1 MKKENLRRTAAI
13 LSALA
18 LFGASFALPAG
29 AASAEIQKYKEKI
42 SALSEKQDE
51 LWHRIGDIDS
61 EKAATLDGK
70 KELDALITATSEKA
84 QAAQALQEV
93 LGQQIS
99 DTAAEIERLESEKA
113 ETMEKMKVRMRANQ
127 DSGKA
132 GYLQLICG
140 SVGIGDFL
148 SRLERVN
155 TVLEFDKNTAESLEK
170 KAAELAERKSELEE
184 AEDMQTQLLAELNA
198 DIEKNKQLAAAAEAY
213 YVKLSADSEALRRES
228 EKAKASEEALNA
240 ELERLLK
247 ESSAPS
253 GGSGGG
259 TGGGAD
265 GGTGGSPSAGS
276 GKFIYPLPVG
286 GYISCRFGDPDPN
299 GAPHWALD
307 VAIAAGTPVYAA
319 ADGKVLVAKWH
330 DSYGNFVL
338 IDHGGGY
345 STLYAHFSSIAVST
359 GQSVSAGQ
367 VIGYVGTTGFS
378 KGNHLHFEFRVNG
391 QKKNPLDYVPCP
403 L

>member
-29 AASAEIQKYKEKI
+29 AASAEIQKYKEKT

-198 DIEKNKQLAAAAEAY
+198 DIEKSKQLAAAAEAY

-259 TGGGAD
+259 TGGGAA
-265 GGTGGSPSAGS
+265 AGS
-276 GKFIYPLPVG
+276 GKFIYPLPAG
-286 GYISCRFGDPDPN
+286 GYISCRFGDTDPN

-345 STLYAHFSSIAVST
+345 STLYAHFSSIAVSA

>member
-1 MKKENLRRTAAI
+1 
-13 LSALA
+13 
-18 LFGASFALPAG
+18 
-29 AASAEIQKYKEKI
+29 
-42 SALSEKQDE
+42 
-51 LWHRIGDIDS
+51 
-61 EKAATLDGK
+61 
-70 KELDALITATSEKA
+70 
-84 QAAQALQEV
+84 
-93 LGQQIS
+93 
-99 DTAAEIERLESEKA
+99 
-113 ETMEKMKVRMRANQ
+113 MEKMKVRMRANQ

-184 AEDMQTQLLAELNA
+184 AENMQTQLLAELNA

-247 ESSAPS
+247 ESSAPP
-253 GGSGGG
+253 GGSAG
-259 TGGGAD
+259 

-286 GYISCRFGDPDPN
+286 GYISCRFGDTDPN

-345 STLYAHFSSIAVST
+345 STLYAHFSSIAVSA

>member
-18 LFGASFALPAG
+18 LFGASFTLPAG

-61 EKAATLDGK
+61 EKSATLDGK

-213 YVKLSADSEALRRES
+213 YEKLSADSEALRRES

-253 GGSGGG
+253 GGSAGGG
-259 TGGGAD
+259 TG

-345 STLYAHFSSIAVST
+345 STLYAHFSSIAVSA
-359 GQSVSAGQ
+359 GQSVSSGQ

>member
-18 LFGASFALPAG
+18 LFGVSFAFPAG

-132 GYLQLICG
+132 GYLQFICG

-228 EKAKASEEALNA
+228 EKAKASEKALNA

-253 GGSGGG
+253 GGS
-259 TGGGAD
+259 GGGAD

-345 STLYAHFSSIAVST
+345 STLYAHFSSIAVSA

-391 QKKNPLDYVPCP
+391 QKKNPLEYVPCP

>member
-184 AEDMQTQLLAELNA
+184 AENMQTQLLAELNA

-247 ESSAPS
+247 ESSAPP
-253 GGSGGG
+253 GGSAG
-259 TGGGAD
+259 

-286 GYISCRFGDPDPN
+286 GYISCRFGDTDPN

-345 STLYAHFSSIAVST
+345 STLYAHFSSIAVSA

>member
-1 MKKENLRRTAAI
+1 MKRKNLCRAAAI

-253 GGSGGG
+253 GGSAG
-259 TGGGAD
+259 

-286 GYISCRFGDPDPN
+286 GYISCRFGDTDPN

-345 STLYAHFSSIAVST
+345 STLYAHFSSIAVSA

>member
-1 MKKENLRRTAAI
+1 MKRKNLYRAAAI

-18 LFGASFALPAG
+18 LIGASLALPAG
-29 AASAEIQKYKEKI
+29 AASADIQKYRDKI

-51 LWHRIGDIDS
+51 LERRIGDIDS

-93 LGQQIS
+93 LGQQVS
-99 DTAAEIERLESEKA
+99 DTAAEIERLEREKA
-113 ETMEKMKVRMRANQ
+113 ETLEKMKARMRANQ

-148 SRLERVN
+148 SRLERIN
-155 TVLEFDKNTAESLEK
+155 TVLEFDKNTAESLEE
-170 KAAELAERKSELEE
+170 KAAELAERKNELQE
-184 AEDMQTQLLAELNA
+184 AENMQTQLLTELNA

-213 YVKLSADSEALRRES
+213 FEKLSADSEALRRES

-253 GGSGGG
+253 GGSTGDGGGG
-259 TGGGAD
+259 TPA
-265 GGTGGSPSAGS
+265 AGS

-338 IDHGGGY
+338 IDHGSGY
-345 STLYAHFSSIAVST
+345 STLYAHFSSIAVSA

>member
-51 LWHRIGDIDS
+51 LWRRIGDIDS

-259 TGGGAD
+259 TGG
-265 GGTGGSPSAGS
+265 SPSAGS

-345 STLYAHFSSIAVST
+345 STLYAHFSSIAVSA

>member
-259 TGGGAD
+259 TGG
-265 GGTGGSPSAGS
+265 SPSAGS

-286 GYISCRFGDPDPN
+286 GYISCRFGDTDPN

-345 STLYAHFSSIAVST
+345 STLYAHFSSIAVSA

>member
-132 GYLQLICG
+132 RYLQLICG

-259 TGGGAD
+259 TGGG
-265 GGTGGSPSAGS
+265 TGGSPSAGS

-345 STLYAHFSSIAVST
+345 STLYAHFSSIAVSA